1 MPQRIFLSI
10 LRTLKLSNMRH
21 IDETQF
27 VNYRVD
33 CGTFTA
39 TYNSLKDAIKLFN
52 DREGRCA
59 IYGNKADGTQAIID
73 QK

>member
-1 MPQRIFLSI
+1 
-10 LRTLKLSNMRH
+10 MRH

-27 VNYRVD
+27 VDYTVD
-33 CGTFTA
+33 CGFTA

-52 DREGRCA
+52 DREGRC
-59 IYGNKADGTQAIID
+59 ILYGNKSDGTQAILD

>member
-1 MPQRIFLSI
+1 LPQRIFLSI

-27 VNYRVD
+27 LSYTVD
-33 CGTFTA
+33 CGFTV
-39 TYNSLKDAIKLFN
+39 TLLLLREAIKFFN
-52 DREGRCA
+52 DREGRCT
-59 IYGNKADGTQAIID
+59 IYGNKSDGTRAILD